1 MRRLS
6 NTDQIGLD
14 AQAFGSLRNWPLMR
28 AVWHEAR
35 LTRAD
40 SWAEC
45 WQHPRTLKRET
56 TCHAT
61 CLPWPLSQH
70 GGQYP
75 VPLLDSHLPLGG
87 CCSQTSPPLFISLLR
102 FPSPSSMSLCLE
114 NLILSQ
120 TSTAPLECDP
130 IHIPLANFG
139 NPEHKFQPPSLGHIL
154 GFLAKHPWS
163 SSSSLFTTARR
174 GPWQPAL
181 VETAAIIADLRA
193 KGMQNFLTKS

>member
-1 MRRLS
+1 MRQDSPGLTAGLS
-6 NTDQIGLD
+6 AGSTPGLSKGKPHVMPPVCHD
-14 AQAFGSLRNWPLMR
+14 HSPSMEDSIQSHCSIVISHWVAVVLRPPL
-28 AVWHEAR
+28 
-35 LTRAD
+35 
-40 SWAEC
+40 
-45 WQHPRTLKRET
+45 
-56 TCHAT
+56 
-61 CLPWPLSQH
+61 
-70 GGQYP
+70 
-75 VPLLDSHLPLGG
+75 
-87 CCSQTSPPLFISLLR
+87 PLFISLLR

-174 GPWQPAL
+174 GP
-181 VETAAIIADLRA
+181 
-193 KGMQNFLTKS
+193 